1 MLWDSSEL
9 FVFLLIQWV
18 KWPEVKARKWAHCGK
33 EQIIFM
39 ATNSCSII
47 VYLNL
52 LEKCWWQIFA
62 IIRFTCD
69 IKYDG
74 NCYLLSL
81 ISRAVAVIDSFSFW
95 MFLYFSTV
103 VWATSNTFW
112 PYIFFFFMCYFS
124 SSPSYPFFILITF
137 TIITILMLFLLLLHA
152 LAWCTSDSPHL
163 HYHQHKS
170 RKRRLGRVM
179 KSPP

>member
-1 MLWDSSEL
+1 
-9 FVFLLIQWV
+9 
-18 KWPEVKARKWAHCGK
+18 
-33 EQIIFM
+33 M
-39 ATNSCSII
+39 ATNSCSIR

-74 NCYLLSL
+74 NCYLVSL
-81 ISRAVAVIDSFSFW
+81 ISRAVAVIVSFSFW

-103 VWATSNTFW
+103 VWATSNIFW
-112 PYIFFFFMCYFS
+112 PYIFFFSMCYFS
-124 SSPSYPFFILITF
+124 CSPSYPFFILITF
-137 TIITILMLFLLLLHA
+137 TIIAILILFLLLLQA
-152 LAWCTSDSPHL
+152 LAWRTSDNPHL

-170 RKRRLGRVM
+170 RKRRLARVM